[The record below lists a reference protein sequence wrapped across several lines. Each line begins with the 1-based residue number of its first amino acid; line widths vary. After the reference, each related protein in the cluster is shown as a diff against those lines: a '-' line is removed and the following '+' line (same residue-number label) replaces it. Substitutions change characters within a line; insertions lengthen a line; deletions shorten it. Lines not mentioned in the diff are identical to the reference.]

1 MRRREFV
8 GLLGAT
14 VAAWPLAARTALAS
28 QASGQRGDSK
38 VQPPE
43 RVRRIALLGSGAAPS
58 SSIFV
63 DALKQGLAE
72 NGLLEGQDYA
82 LDIRWADGEYGRFP
96 ALAAEVVK
104 QNPSVILATTIA
116 AVRAAQRASPMIPI
130 VMTTINDPVGAGLVA
145 SLARPG
151 GNTTGIANLSE
162 DVTPKVL
169 EILRVV
175 VPEATTIATLLNPAN
190 PSNLAMLDKIRAY
203 AATVGARIQSVE
215 LNTPG
220 DLEAVFDDIVGQ
232 RPDALLV
239 INDAA
244 ILDLRE
250 RIMALALHHRLPV
263 ASSFPEFTDA
273 GALVGY
279 GPPRLELYRRSAYY
293 VKRILDGAKPAD
305 LPVEQP
311 TRIELS
317 VNLKT
322 AKLLAIPLP
331 DSLLA
336 RADRVVE

>member
-1 MRRREFV
+1 MRRREFI
-8 GLLGAT
+8 GLLAGT
-14 VAAWPLAARTALAS
+14 VAAWP
-28 QASGQRGDSK
+28 QATRA
-38 VQPPE
+38 QPSE
-43 RVRRIALLGSGAAPS
+43 RVRRIALLGSGAAQS
-58 SSIFV
+58 SGIFV

-72 NGLLEGQDYA
+72 NGLLEGKDYA

-116 AVRAAQRASPMIPI
+116 AVRAAQRASVTTPI

-151 GNTTGIANLSE
+151 GNTTGMANLSE

-175 VPEATTIATLLNPAN
+175 VPEASAIATLFNPAN

-203 AATVGARIQSVE
+203 AATVGATIQAVE
-215 LNTPG
+215 LKTPG
-220 DLEAVFDDIVGQ
+220 DLESVFADIVRQ

-239 INDAA
+239 INDAS

-250 RIMALALHHRLPV
+250 RIVSLALQYRLPV

-279 GPPRLELYRRSAYY
+279 GPSRLELYRRSAYY
-293 VKRILDGAKPAD
+293 VKRIFDGTKPGD

-317 VNLKT
+317 VNLRT
-322 AKLLAIPLP
+322 AKLLGISPS

-336 RADRVVE
+336 RADRVIE

>member
-1 MRRREFV
+1 MRRREFIR
-8 GLLGAT
+8 LLAAT
-14 VAAWPLAARTALAS
+14 VAAWPRAARA
-28 QASGQRGDSK
+28 
-38 VQPPE
+38 QPPE
-43 RVRRIALLGSGAAPS
+43 RVRRIALLGSGAAQS
-58 SSIFV
+58 SGIFV
-63 DALKQGLAE
+63 DALKQGLFE
-72 NGLLEGQDYA
+72 NGLVEGRDYA

-96 ALAAEVVK
+96 ALAAEAVK

-130 VMTTINDPVGAGLVA
+130 VMTTSNDPVGAGLVA

-175 VPEATTIATLLNPAN
+175 VPSATTIATLLNPAN

-203 AATVGARIQSVE
+203 AATVGAAIQPAE

-220 DLEAVFDDIVGQ
+220 DLETVFDDIVGQ

-250 RIMALALHHRLPV
+250 RVMALALQNRLPV
-263 ASSFPEFTDA
+263 ASSFPELTDA

-322 AKLLAIPLP
+322 AKLLGISLP

-336 RADRVVE
+336 RADRVIE

>member
-1 MRRREFV
+1 VKRREFIT
-8 GLLGAT
+8 LLGS
-14 VAAWPLAARTALAS
+14 AAGWPLAARAQQGRIPVIGILRPNHQHRLETFAEPFRRYMKAIGWEEGRNVRFLFAWIE
-28 QASGQRGDSK
+28 GLN
-38 VQPPE
+38 E
-43 RVRRIALLGSGAAPS
+43 RA
-58 SSIFV
+58 
-63 DALKQGLAE
+63 
-72 NGLLEGQDYA
+72 
-82 LDIRWADGEYGRFP
+82 P
-96 ALAAEVVK
+96 ALAGELVV
-104 QNPSVILATTIA
+104 QNVDLIVTFGDPAIRAT
-116 AVRAAQRASPMIPI
+116 QRATQAIPI
-130 VMTTINDPVGAGLVA
+130 VAMTDDMVGSALVA

-175 VPEATTIATLLNPAN
+175 VPSATTIATLLNPAN

-203 AATVGARIQSVE
+203 AATVGATIQPAE
-215 LNTPG
+215 LKTPG
-220 DLEAVFDDIVGQ
+220 DLETVFDDIVGQ

-250 RIMALALHHRLPV
+250 RVMALALQNRLPV
-263 ASSFPEFTDA
+263 ASSFPELTDA

-322 AKLLAIPLP
+322 AKLLGISLP